1 MNDPRGIQTHDHS
14 FEDDGRIPN
23 NPTLPLL
30 VYPQALSE
38 AERETSRCRV
48 LLAKNGW
55 GGAWVDGIFP
65 YHHYHSVSHE
75 VLCVVGVAA
84 RVTFGGPEGETLEVR
99 AGDVVVIPARVGHCN
114 DGSSGASRWSQPART
129 GRKTTTCAQANPA
142 NDPGCWRTSATSRCR
157 SRIPSSAKKD
167 RYSGTGY
174 GSSLNAE
181 ISGCRTPV
189 VGRCLR
195 GYYAAGSANRGS
207 RLSRTSTGRSRWILP
222 NSLTSASPTS
232 VTATPS
238 LPARAVRPMR

>member
-1 MNDPRGIQTHDHS
+1 M
-14 FEDDGRIPN
+14 DG
-23 NPTLPLL
+23 
-30 VYPQALSE
+30 V
-38 AERETSRCRV
+38 
-48 LLAKNGW
+48 
-55 GGAWVDGIFP
+55 FP

-84 RVTFGGPEGETLEVR
+84 RVTFVGPEGETLEVR
-99 AGDVVVIPARVGHCN
+99 AGDVVVIPAGVGHCN
-114 DGSSGASRWSQPART
+114 EGSDGAFSVVGAYPHGQENYDLRT
-129 GRKTTTCAQANPA
+129 GEPGERPGVLENLRNVPVPES
-142 NDPGCWRTSATSRCR
+142 DPL
-157 SRIPSSAKKD
+157 SAKKD